1 MMGQRGDEV
10 DVEMM
15 PFKQEFIWHLLRFL
29 YVRCSKFDRN
39 PFELAFE
46 NFENNKMRFLGSTC
60 ILMPSRFSQIGK
72 MQENQEMA

>member
-39 PFELAFE
+39 PFELAF
-46 NFENNKMRFLGSTC
+46 KKISKITR
-60 ILMPSRFSQIGK
+60 
-72 MQENQEMA
+72 